1 MTFTKVKRGTIM
13 EVCGKTKDLKKE
25 EREMEAEFIY
35 GMKYGGY
42 GE

>member
-1 MTFTKVKRGTIM
+1 MDKKDEQENQEVEMTEEEAIEEM
-13 EVCGKTKDLKKE
+13 

>member
-1 MTFTKVKRGTIM
+1 MDKKDEQETQEVEMTEEEAIEEM
-13 EVCGKTKDLKKE
+13 
-25 EREMEAEFIY
+25 EREMESEFIY